1 MADDTFRNENAG
13 EGSKAEQNKLE
24 LDKMA
29 AMRASVAEETS
40 NEHNASAAR
49 DGGAVEIK
57 GNMPPALQQAIK
69 EQSGS
74 APTASTVST
83 SQMKSQNAAPSTSG
97 GLLENLLSKVRD
109 TRIYEP
115 LTLPSK
121 GKFYDG
127 ENGPLDGVI
136 HIRPM
141 TGEEEQILA
150 TPRFVRKGHAIDMIF
165 KKCMQENFPVEQ
177 FLTVDRTYLLI
188 YLRGISYSPEYE
200 VEIKCPS
207 CDTKFSTVLDLNSL
221 FVDFCED
228 DFGNEDCHGELPTS
242 GYSFKY
248 RLSTGQDETQIQEYR
263 DRRIKQFG
271 DQASDDSLTYRSAT
285 LLHEIEGLEGTAELL
300 TLVKNLPISD
310 VTHLRNTINEPPF
323 GVDTM
328 VGITCAS
335 CLHEFEVDLPLESNF
350 FFPKARK
357 KVEKTQV

>member
-1 MADDTFRNENAG
+1 MADDTFRTPNEDPAV
-13 EGSKAEQNKLE
+13 KAEQNKAE
-24 LDKMA
+24 LDQMA
-29 AMRASVAEETS
+29 AMRESVKEETDPS
-40 NEHNASAAR
+40 SDAPTPRESP
-49 DGGAVEIK
+49 GSPVKMK
-57 GNMPPALQQAIK
+57 GNVPPAMQKAMQQQGNAPSQAI
-69 EQSGS
+69 
-74 APTASTVST
+74 
-83 SQMKSQNAAPSTSG
+83 APSSSG
-97 GLLENLLSKVRD
+97 GLLQDLLSKVRD
-109 TRIYEP
+109 TRVFEA

-121 GKFYDG
+121 GRFYSGDDG
-127 ENGPLDGVI
+127 PVDGVI

-150 TPRFVRKGHAIDMIF
+150 TPRFVRKGQAIDMIF
-165 KKCMQENFPVEQ
+165 QKCMQETFKVEQ
-177 FLTVDRTYLLI
+177 LLTQDRTYLLI

-207 CDTKFSTVLDLNSL
+207 CETKFSTVLDLNSL
-221 FVDFCED
+221 FVDFCPD
-228 DFGNEDCHGELPTS
+228 DYNQDMQSGTLPTS
-242 GYSFKY
+242 GYSFNY
-248 RLSTGQDETQIQEYR
+248 RLSTGKDETDMTEYR

-271 DQASDDSLTYRSAT
+271 DTATDDSLAYRTAS
-285 LLHEIEGLEGTAELL
+285 LLEDIEGLKGTAELL

-357 KVEKTQV
+357 TEKTQA

>member
-1 MADDTFRNENAG
+1 M
-13 EGSKAEQNKLE
+13 
-24 LDKMA
+24 
-29 AMRASVAEETS
+29 
-40 NEHNASAAR
+40 
-49 DGGAVEIK
+49 
-57 GNMPPALQQAIK
+57 QQAM
-69 EQSGS
+69 QQQG
-74 APTASTVST
+74 
-83 SQMKSQNAAPSTSG
+83 NAPSQESSIPSSSG
-97 GLLENLLSKVRD
+97 GLLQDLLSKVRD
-109 TRIYEP
+109 TRVFEA

-121 GKFYDG
+121 GRFYNGD
-127 ENGPLDGVI
+127 NGPTDGVI

-150 TPRFVRKGHAIDMIF
+150 TPRFVRKGQAIDMIF
-165 KKCMQENFPVEQ
+165 QKCMQETFKVEQ
-177 FLTVDRTYLLI
+177 LLTQDRTYLLI

-207 CDTKFSTVLDLNSL
+207 CETKFSTVLDLNSL
-221 FVDFCED
+221 FVDFCPD
-228 DFGNEDCHGELPTS
+228 DYDESLCNGTLPTS

-248 RLSTGQDETQIQEYR
+248 RLSTGRDETEMTEYR

-271 DQASDDSLTYRSAT
+271 DTGTDDSLTYRTAS
-285 LLHEIEGLEGTAELL
+285 LLEDIEGLKGTAELL

-328 VGITCAS
+328 VSITCAS

-357 KVEKTQV
+357 TEKTQA

>member
-1 MADDTFRNENAG
+1 MADDTFRTTN
-13 EGSKAEQNKLE
+13 SPEQNKAE

-29 AMRASVAEETS
+29 AMRESAKSEFDGSTS
-40 NEHNASAAR
+40 DSTPENSPPGATHPEGVQMSGNIPPGLKQAMSQQGGTPPPTDASA
-49 DGGAVEIK
+49 
-57 GNMPPALQQAIK
+57 M
-69 EQSGS
+69 
-74 APTASTVST
+74 
-83 SQMKSQNAAPSTSG
+83 APSTSG
-97 GLLENLLSKVRD
+97 GLLQDLLSRVRD
-109 TRIYEP
+109 TRVFES

-121 GKFYDG
+121 GKFYNG
-127 ENGPLDGVI
+127 ENGPMDGVI

-150 TPRFVRKGHAIDMIF
+150 TPRFVRKGQAIDMIF
-165 KKCMQENFPVEQ
+165 QSCMQESFKVDQ
-177 FLTVDRTYLLI
+177 LLTQDRTYLLI

-200 VEIKCPS
+200 VDIKCPS
-207 CDTKFSTVLDLNSL
+207 CETKFSTVLDLNSL
-221 FVDFCED
+221 FVDFCPD
-228 DFGNEDCHGELPTS
+228 DYNESLCHGTLPTS

-248 RLSTGQDETQIQEYR
+248 RLSTGKDETDMSEYR

-271 DQASDDSLTYRSAT
+271 DSATDDSLAYRTAS
-285 LLHEIEGLEGTAELL
+285 LLEEIEGLKGTAELL

-310 VTHLRNTINEPPF
+310 VTHLRNTINDPPF

-357 KVEKTQV
+357 AEKTQA

>member
-1 MADDTFRNENAG
+1 MADDTFRKPDENPVA
-13 EGSKAEQNKLE
+13 KAEQNKVE
-24 LDKMA
+24 LDQMA
-29 AMRASVAEETS
+29 AMRESVKEDTDP
-40 NEHNASAAR
+40 SAADTVPR
-49 DGGAVEIK
+49 ESPGNPIK
-57 GNMPPALQQAIK
+57 MTGSVPPAMQQAMQQQVPSTPS
-69 EQSGS
+69 E
-74 APTASTVST
+74 AASI
-83 SQMKSQNAAPSTSG
+83 APSSSG
-97 GLLENLLSKVRD
+97 GLLQDLLSKVRD
-109 TRIYEP
+109 TRVFEA

-121 GKFYDG
+121 GRFYNGDDG
-127 ENGPLDGVI
+127 PTDGVI

-141 TGEEEQILA
+141 TGEEEQVLA
-150 TPRFVRKGHAIDMIF
+150 TPRFVRKGQAIDMIF
-165 KKCMQENFPVEQ
+165 QKCMQETFKVDQ
-177 FLTVDRTYLLI
+177 LLTHDRTYLLI

-207 CDTKFSTVLDLNSL
+207 CETKFSTVLDLNSL
-221 FVDFCED
+221 FVDFCPD
-228 DFGNEDCHGELPTS
+228 DYDQSLCHGTLPTS

-248 RLSTGQDETQIQEYR
+248 RLSTGKDETDMTEYR

-271 DQASDDSLTYRSAT
+271 DTATDDSLAYRTAS
-285 LLHEIEGLEGTAELL
+285 LLEEIEGLTGTAELL

-357 KVEKTQV
+357 TEKTQA